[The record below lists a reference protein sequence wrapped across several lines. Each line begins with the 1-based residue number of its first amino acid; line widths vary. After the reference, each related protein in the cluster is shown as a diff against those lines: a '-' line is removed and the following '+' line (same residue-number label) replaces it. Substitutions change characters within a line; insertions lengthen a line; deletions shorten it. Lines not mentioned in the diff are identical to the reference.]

1 MYKNFKTIYRDIAN
15 LYLADNTEQ
24 RKMLFQALSA
34 EQQQMFNQIFHDRID
49 WAKLGYSR
57 ATFYRKFRSGYE
69 KLKLA
74 ND

>member
-49 WAKLGYSR
+49 
-57 ATFYRKFRSGYE
+57 
-69 KLKLA
+69 
-74 ND
+74 